1 VHDSAANCEALSLIN
16 GKLLIDSRV
25 SPVAAH
31 RCDSFLARARGLLL
45 RPRLGAAEALLIEPC
60 SSVHMFGMTYA
71 IDVAFVDRAG
81 VVLKVVSRLPPFG
94 LAAAP
99 GAHAAWEFAAN
110 SCERLGIRP
119 GVRLSFEA

>member
-1 VHDSAANCEALSLIN
+1 
-16 GKLLIDSRV
+16 LIDGTLRIDGDATAV
-25 SPVAAH
+25 NAR
-31 RCDSFLARARGLLL
+31 RCNSFLERARGLLF
-45 RPRLGAAEALLIEPC
+45 RPRLGASDALLIEPC

-71 IDVAFVDRAG
+71 IDVAFVDRTG
-81 VVLKVVSRLPPFG
+81 LVLKVVSRLPPFG

-110 SCERLGIRP
+110 SCEKLGIRP